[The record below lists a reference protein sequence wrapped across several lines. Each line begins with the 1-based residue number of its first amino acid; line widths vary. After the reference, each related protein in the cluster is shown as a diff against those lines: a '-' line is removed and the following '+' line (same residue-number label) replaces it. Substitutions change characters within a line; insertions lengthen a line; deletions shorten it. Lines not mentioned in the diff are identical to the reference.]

1 MVMGELPLCVSSS
14 VTVSPDKN
22 VAAPAAF
29 MSYQAPAA
37 VQSASPEPQ
46 FKFCV
51 KTMFPLVTGV
61 SPVMPPARGGGGQR
75 HRVRCRVGHT
85 GDGDTVRAGEDD
97 SRGRPAERSGAGPYR

>member
-1 MVMGELPLCVSSS
+1 MLPPIPPEPELVQSLVAFIVTLPGETDEFSVMVMGELPLCVSSS

-61 SPVMPPARGGGGQR
+61 SPVMPA
-75 HRVRCRVGHT
+75 VG
-85 GDGDTVRAGEDD
+85 VAV
-97 SRGRPAERSGAGPYR
+97 SVIVSAAE